1 MKLKLLKV
9 LTEEIEEQG
18 YGRYYTDVVL
28 SSGVKIGDTR
38 GYNFLSG
45 NSINKSDKVIT
56 KVLSN
61 SEDVFSS
68 TIGTL
73 DTTPL
78 EKELGKVFKVP
89 TNKGGIYG
97 WRNRLCRS
105 DLKNKKRYNYKH
117 WHAGR
122 DYSGMGKK
130 WVITLKDGVIDAKD
144 SMCFTIKYTDGN
156 KSRFCHMT
164 DVGNVGDKFFAGEI
178 VGMIGDVGSAGHVHL
193 HWEYY
198 PGEGGYTNHF
208 VPPLKSKYTQSKRC
222 DNDNVN
228 LSNSDVNYYIN
239 QKLVKSISDVMT
251 VGGAATEKENYDKVY
266 IRRTDIDP
274 NGYEKN
280 YIKYITSDITKKSY
294 DEVLKKCRN
303 VLKVSTKYE
312 EIKKDKEEIKKDVKE
327 LTDKVTND
335 TEYSIIKSDIYKG
348 KNVHVLFGGSHTSDY
363 SKIKGYVKY
372 LEPYSSISIIVITHC
387 NNTLENVSKYVKDK
401 FDGVVTSIA
410 GFSQGGKETWKHA
423 DNSSLTLVGLIDPST
438 YETDVTFGANTYLVC
453 DPNNWGS
460 SGFYGQVKDKLKWYC
475 SKKDDQKYSG
485 HVECT
490 KGKSHTFSGILT
502 YFYKQY
508 GYKI

>member
-78 EKELGKVFKVP
+78 EKELGNVFKVP
-89 TNKGGIYG
+89 TNKGGTYG
-97 WRNRLCRS
+97 WRNRICRS

-122 DYSGMGKK
+122 DYSGMGTK

-156 KSRFCHMT
+156 KGRFCHMT
-164 DVGNVGDKFFAGEI
+164 NVGNVGDKLFAGEI

-198 PGEGGYTNHF
+198 PGEGGYKNHF
-208 VPPLKSKYTQSKRC
+208 VPPLKAKYTQLKSC
-222 DNDNVN
+222 DNANVN

-239 QKLVKSISDVMT
+239 QTLVKSISDVMT

-303 VLKVSTKYE
+303 VLKVSTKDE
-312 EIKKDKEEIKKDVKE
+312 EVIKKDEK
-327 LTDKVTND
+327 
-335 TEYSIIKSDIYKG
+335 
-348 KNVHVLFGGSHTSDY
+348 
-363 SKIKGYVKY
+363 
-372 LEPYSSISIIVITHC
+372 
-387 NNTLENVSKYVKDK
+387 
-401 FDGVVTSIA
+401 
-410 GFSQGGKETWKHA
+410 
-423 DNSSLTLVGLIDPST
+423 LIDTRLPKNIQ
-438 YETDVTFGANTYLVC
+438 DLM
-453 DPNNWGS
+453 
-460 SGFYGQVKDKLKWYC
+460 DKLK
-475 SKKDDQKYSG
+475 SKWGVVITQSHIDKEYEMEGNVRPDAGSVNKTAENKIKELIKDCKTAYPNVNYPADIKSG
-485 HVECT
+485 YRNYDTQVDNFGKKVKNDGRSIENVQASNCLPGFTQHHTGRAFDIFSVDTSWWDKNSKVKEWVADNCKNYGFEVTYT
-490 KGKSHTFSGILT
+490 KPNKLRIPEPWHL
-502 YFYKQY
+502 YYK
-508 GYKI
+508 

>member
-1 MKLKLLKV
+1 MKLKLLKI
-9 LTEEIEEQG
+9 LTEEVEEQG

-28 SSGVKIGDTR
+28 PSGVKIGDTR

-61 SEDVFSS
+61 SEDVYSS

-78 EKELGKVFKVP
+78 EKALGNIFVVP
-89 TNKGGIYG
+89 THKAGPYG
-97 WRNRLCRS
+97 WRGKICNANLKDRNRY
-105 DLKNKKRYNYKH
+105 DYTH

-122 DYSGMGKK
+122 DYSGMGRK
-130 WVITLKDGVIDAKD
+130 WVITLKDGVIVEKTN
-144 SMCFTIKYTDGN
+144 MCFNIEYTDGN

-164 DVGNVGDKFFAGEI
+164 DVVSNGKKVFAGEI
-178 VGMIGDVGSAGHVHL
+178 VGKIGDVGSEGHVHL

-198 PGEGGYTNHF
+198 PGGGGYVNHV
-208 VPPLKSKYTQSKRC
+208 VPPLKNKYTQSKKC
-222 DNDNVN
+222 INNNVN
-228 LSNSDVNYYIN
+228 LSNSKVNYYIN
-239 QKLVKSISDVMT
+239 QTLVKSISDVMT

-266 IRRTDIDP
+266 IRRTDVDP
-274 NGYEKN
+274 NGFEKN
-280 YIKYITSDITKKSY
+280 YIKYINSKITKERY
-294 DEVLKKCRN
+294 DEALKKSLN
-303 VLKVSTKYE
+303 ILKVSTKDE
-312 EIKKDKEEIKKDVKE
+312 EIKKEIEKDVKE

-423 DNSSLTLVGLIDPST
+423 NNSSLTLVGLIDPST
-438 YETDVTFGANTYLVC
+438 YETDVTFGSNTYLVC
-453 DPNNWGS
+453 DPNNWG
-460 SGFYGQVKDKLKWYC
+460 GYKFVEEVKERLKWYC
-475 SKKDDQKYSG
+475 THKDDQKYSG